1 MWIPSSLLPF
11 LFISKSN
18 LDVEDIKKLRDEVLT
33 GTSFFCTSSE
43 SIPSAAIF
51 RGNIRPPL
59 GVFNTTVD
67 HNQTAVIF
75 QDIQNRLSS
84 AGLSD
89 RIQLFLWN
97 DPEWRPGRDARE
109 PTPKPVIL
117 ALPVTVVPEQRSEDG
132 KALLVL
138 KVRAMLLPLFYFILV
153 EIIF

>member
-11 LFISKSN
+11 LLISKSN
-18 LDVEDIKKLRDEVLT
+18 LDSEDFKKLRDQVLT
-33 GTSFFCTSSE
+33 GTSFYCTSSE

-51 RGNIRPPL
+51 RGNIRTPL
-59 GVFNTTVD
+59 GVVNATMD
-67 HNQTAVIF
+67 RNQTAVIF

-109 PTPKPVIL
+109 PAPKPVIL
-117 ALPVTVVPEQRSEDG
+117 ALPSTVVPEQSSKRG
-132 KALLVL
+132 KASLVL
-138 KVRAMLLPLFYFILV
+138 KVL
-153 EIIF
+153 